1 MGSSILER
9 MAETA
14 PAGGIAVGTMLAET
28 YRVTN
33 LLGRGGMG
41 AVWAADHA
49 RLPGKKV
56 AIKVLHAEVAS
67 DDESLAR
74 FRREAEIASRLGH
87 PNIVDVLDFN
97 LLPDGTPYLVL
108 EFLEGEDLSQRL
120 QRGPLPLDE
129 TASIVRQIGSALQ
142 AAHREQIIHRDLK
155 PQNVFLVPT
164 ESGGYVSML
173 AKVLD
178 FGISKIRGSQT
189 VKTNAATMLGTP
201 QYMAPE
207 QALGHHDEVNARTDV
222 FALGA
227 MVYEMLAGRP
237 AFLGQTIPEVVFKV
251 VYEDPTP
258 VGEVAQVP
266 PGVADAIMRAMS
278 KKQEER
284 FQDVSSFV
292 AALTGSPLDTLQ
304 RGGVIARG
312 DGLSGGA
319 PTGAL
324 SGSQQAKVRTGEALA
339 GTAAVAVDDA
349 LAATVNSGKSPA
361 LAATVNSGKAALAA
375 TVDSGRGPAVEA
387 IRATADSARAAE
399 EPPPRSRKGLWL
411 GLGLLAVAGAAVA
424 ITLAVTGGSGK
435 SSVSPAKVVPPP
447 VAPTA
452 PSDPGGDL
460 ASAAKQLDQ
469 VGKQASA
476 QIDQAAK
483 QASAQID
490 QAGKIVEAALNDPD
504 GVKKTID
511 QATKPADQA
520 TKPAEHAANTADR
533 ATHRRATHRATES
546 PDDSTPTEIAKKLVE
561 AEAQLRAGNAE
572 EARSI
577 AQRTLQI
584 RRTQAAHAVIAK
596 AYCQMHYLGMANAN
610 LVRVKKRAL
619 RRQVLRYCKKQG
631 TDLTP

>member
-1 MGSSILER
+1 

-28 YRVTN
+28 YRVTG

-49 RLPGKKV
+49 RLPGKRV
-56 AIKVLHAEVAS
+56 AVKVLHAEVAS

-97 LLPDGTPYLVL
+97 VLPDGTPYLVL

-129 TASIVRQIGSALQ
+129 TASIIRQIGSALQ

-155 PQNVFLVPT
+155 PQNIFLVPT
-164 ESGGYVSML
+164 ESGGYVSLL

-207 QALGHHDEVNARTDV
+207 QALGQHDQVDARTDV

-251 VYEDPTP
+251 VYEDPTAL
-258 VGEVAQVP
+258 GNLAEVP
-266 PGVADAIMRAMS
+266 PGVSDAVMRAMS

-284 FQDVSSFV
+284 FPDVSSFV

-312 DGLSGGA
+312 DGASGGA

-324 SGSQQAKVRTGEALA
+324 SGSQPAKVRTGEALA
-339 GTAAVAVDDA
+339 GTAAAQVNGA
-349 LAATVNSGKSPA
+349 LAATVDSGQAPA
-361 LAATVNSGKAALAA
+361 LAATVDSGKAALAA
-375 TVDSGRGPAVEA
+375 TVDSGLGPAV
-387 IRATADSARAAE
+387 ATADSARKAE
-399 EPPPRSRKGLWL
+399 EQQPRSRKGLWL
-411 GLGLLAVAGAAVA
+411 GLGFLAVAGAAVA
-424 ITLAVTGGSGK
+424 ITVVATRGNGN
-435 SSVSPAKVVPPP
+435 SSPTAAATPPTAPP
-447 VAPTA
+447 VAPA
-452 PSDPGGDL
+452 LPGGEIAPGKTAADI
-460 ASAAKQLDQ
+460 AGAAKQVDEAT
-469 VGKQASA
+469 KQASA
-476 QIDQAAK
+476 QINQAA
-483 QASAQID
+483 D
-490 QAGKIVEAALNDPD
+490 QAGKMVETALKNPAELQ
-504 GVKKTID
+504 KTID
-511 QATKPADQA
+511 QASKNADRA
-520 TKPAEHAANTADR
+520 AKAADHAAKVTDR
-533 ATHRRATHRATES
+533 ATHSRATHRATAS
-546 PDDSTPTEIAKKLVE
+546 DDDDAPTTIKKKLID

-572 EARSI
+572 QARAI
-577 AQRTLQI
+577 AQRTLQV